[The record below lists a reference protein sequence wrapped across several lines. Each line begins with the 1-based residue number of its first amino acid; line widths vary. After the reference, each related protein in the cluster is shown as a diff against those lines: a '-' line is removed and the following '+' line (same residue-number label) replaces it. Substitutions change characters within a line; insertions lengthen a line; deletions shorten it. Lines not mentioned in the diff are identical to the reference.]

1 MDHALDAVLRQRP
14 GPDAL
19 DWVLRH
25 QPPGTRVASL
35 RRLRGGTA
43 SATHAINLRNPDGEL
58 IRTVL
63 RRYVRSD
70 WLQREPDLA
79 AREASTLKLL
89 ATSEVAAARLLAVD
103 PSGAHCDAP
112 AVLMSRLPGG
122 IDVAPTDLGPYV
134 DQMAAVLPAVHR
146 TKVDRR
152 FKKTRPY
159 FSYVA
164 LDTLQVPAWSDQPDA
179 WAAIIAAARH
189 DPSPVQA
196 TFIHRDYHPGN
207 VVWARGKLTGIV
219 DWVNASFGP
228 PGIDI
233 GHGRVNLAVLFGLDA
248 ANGFLDACL
257 RLLGDQP
264 HQLFWDCRAALEF
277 APTPPD
283 LAQWH
288 DTGRSDLTLPIAVL
302 RLDAYVH
309 SLAIRLR

>member
-1 MDHALDAVLRQRP
+1 MDHALDALRRRP

-25 QPPGTRVASL
+25 QPPGTRIASL

-79 AREASTLKLL
+79 AREAATLDRLS
-89 ATSEVAAARLLAVD
+89 ASDVAAPRLFAVD
-103 PSGAHCDAP
+103 PSGGHCGVP
-112 AVLMSRLPGG
+112 AVLMSRLPGR

-134 DQMAAVLPAVHR
+134 EQMAAVLPAVHR

-207 VVWARGKLTGIV
+207 VVWARGKLTGVV

-233 GHGRVNLAVLFGLDA
+233 GHCRVNLAVLFGVDA
-248 ANGFLDACL
+248 ADRFLDACL

-288 DTGRSDLTLPIAVL
+288 DAGRSDLTLPIAVL
-302 RLDAYVH
+302 RLGAYVH